1 MTDDLLMGIPV
12 MFPDHATQ
20 QVYADML
27 DKVESRLLDTVWFRE
42 RFHQSYQDQRLRLRK
57 ALRCGIYP
65 VPGRG
70 LYRSCNE
77 QRL

>member
-27 DKVESRLLDTVWFRE
+27 DKVESRLQAAQKEYELLIKLKDGYVQQLF
-42 RFHQSYQDQRLRLRK
+42 
-57 ALRCGIYP
+57 I
-65 VPGRG
+65 
-70 LYRSCNE
+70 
-77 QRL
+77 